1 MYIYEFL
8 PEWSGDG
15 KFSPTKFW
23 VLPLE
28 NSTVGNTGVRPFTI
42 AVESKAFGANYSG
55 WKLKL
60 KMVIAFAAAAGI
72 RR

>member
-28 NSTVGNTGVRPFTI
+28 NSTVGNTGVRPFAI
-42 AVESKAFGANYSG
+42 AIESKAFGTYYSG
-55 WKLKL
+55 RKLKL
-60 KMVIAFAAAAGI
+60 KMVVAVAAAASIG
-72 RR
+72 R